1 MWANMNAEKA
11 SKILLSISR
20 EQEGTRRNSTRSKKT
35 RESATSKSRSWEP
48 SKEVDLGLLGLDRF
62 IGDGS
67 TDGGVGGKDDSEIDF
82 VSFWQEARSLD
93 EDEKRR
99 YVFAP
104 YNVEEAAADIS
115 VNRASVGLAW

>member
-1 MWANMNAEKA
+1 MNAEKA

-20 EQEGTRRNSTRSKKT
+20 EQEGTRKNSTRSKKT

-67 TDGGVGGKDDSEIDF
+67 TDDGVGGKDDSEIDF

-104 YNVEEAAADIS
+104 YNFEEAATDIS